1 MRIRA
6 ALKYLLHGPLNIGR
20 GSFPYERSQVFF
32 PRGSII
38 FRAACAEGIYEADV
52 RRVLL
57 TLVKPGT
64 WYFDIGANIGLLSLP
79 VLANMPDVHV
89 LSAEPSQ
96 SSLPFLKRTW
106 EVSAWKDRWH
116 LEHRAI
122 NDTPGE
128 VTFSVAEPSMGAFE
142 GMRDTS
148 RAGTAREV
156 KVPATTLDHVWQ
168 EQGRPRVSAVKI
180 DIEGAETLALRG
192 AKELIAKERPCL
204 ILEWNRMNLA
214 AYEIPAGSL
223 AEWAAEQNYIV
234 RTIPGFIPVLTPQD
248 LALQS
253 LLGESF
259 LLYPAERSPLA
270 R

>member
-6 ALKYLLHGPLNIGR
+6 FLKYLLHGPLNVGR
-20 GSFPYERSQVFF
+20 GSFTYECSRVFF
-32 PRGSII
+32 PRGSVI
-38 FRAACAEGIYEADV
+38 FRAACEEGIYEADV

-57 TLVKPGT
+57 SLVEPCS

-89 LSAEPSQ
+89 LSAEPSK

-106 EVSAWKDRWH
+106 EASAWKDRWH

-128 VTFSVAEPSMGAFE
+128 VTFSVAEPGMGAFE

-148 RAGTAREV
+148 RAGAAREV
-156 KVPATTLDHVWQ
+156 KVPATTLDEVWQ
-168 EQGRPRVSAVKI
+168 GHGRPRVSAIKI

-192 AKELIAKERPCL
+192 AAALLESERPCL

-214 AYEIPAGSL
+214 AYGTPVGSL
-223 AEWAAEQNYIV
+223 VGWAAERNYLV
-234 RTIPGFIPVLTPQD
+234 RTLPGFVPVSTPQD
-248 LALQS
+248 LALHAM
-253 LLGESF
+253 LCESF
-259 LLYPAERSPLA
+259 LLYPAERLA
-270 R
+270 P